1 MTTAVGVSGAAS
13 ECSST
18 VPDAPRVA
26 YLITSY
32 TLPTQ
37 VLRLARTLR
46 RGSPE
51 ALIVL
56 HHDDRRCGVDARA
69 LDALGVRRVE
79 PPSPVA
85 WGESS
90 QLEMVLRCL
99 RWLLQRSHFSW
110 VVLLSGQ
117 DYPIR
122 PVPDIERSLAASG
135 VDAFIEA
142 QRVERPALSR
152 RVPVDE
158 FALRYYYRW
167 QKLSSGAPRRRLLA
181 TAARARPLFAVRGMP
196 SGTWVG
202 VRALRTPFRPGFE
215 CHRGS
220 DWFTLSRR
228 AVGALDQLVRAQPH
242 VLDHYR
248 RTLIP
253 TESFVQTVLANER
266 AMRIRDDHRRFT
278 VWQVGA
284 GRPRVLGFADLPEM
298 LASGADFARKFDET
312 LDRTVLDEID
322 RRVHAA
328 A

>member
-1 MTTAVGVSGAAS
+1 M
-13 ECSST
+13 
-18 VPDAPRVA
+18 PDAPRVA

-32 TLPTQ
+32 ALPTQ

-46 RGSPE
+46 RGSPK

-56 HHDDRRCGVDARA
+56 HHDDRRCAVDVGAM
-69 LDALGVRRVE
+69 DALGVRRVE

-99 RWLLQRSHFSW
+99 RWLLQRSDFSW

-122 PVPDIERSLAASG
+122 SVVDIERSLAASG

-167 QKLSSGAPRRRLLA
+167 QKLSSGAPRRSLLA
-181 TAARARPLFAVRGMP
+181 TAARARPLFAVRAMP

-202 VRALRTPFRPGFE
+202 VRAFRTPFRRGFE

-228 AVGALDQLVRAQPH
+228 AVGAVDGLLRAQPD

-253 TESFVQTVLANER
+253 TESFVQTVLANDP
-266 AMRIRDDHRRFT
+266 AMRIWGGYRRFS
-278 VWQVGA
+278 VWRSGA
-284 GRPRVLGFADLPEM
+284 ARPRVLGFADLPEM

-312 LDRTVLDEID
+312 VDRAALDEID

>member
-1 MTTAVGVSGAAS
+1 LATVSDAA
-13 ECSST
+13 
-18 VPDAPRVA
+18 PVA

-32 TLPTQ
+32 TLPKQ
-37 VLRLARTLR
+37 VVRLARTLR
-46 RGSPE
+46 HGSPE
-51 ALIVL
+51 ALIAL
-56 HHDDRRCGVDARA
+56 HHDDRRCAVDVRA
-69 LDALGVRRVE
+69 MSALGVRRVE

-99 RWLLQRSHFSW
+99 RWLLESSDFSW

-122 PVPDIERSLAASG
+122 PLVDIERSLAASE

-142 QRVERPALSR
+142 QRVERPVLSP

-158 FALRYYYRW
+158 FASRYYYRW
-167 QKLSSGAPRRRLLA
+167 RKVSTGAPPRSLLA
-181 TAARARPLFAVRGMP
+181 TVARARPLLAVREMP

-202 VRALRTPFRPGFE
+202 VRKFRTPFRPAFA

-228 AVGALDQLVRAQPH
+228 AVAAVDRLLRARPD

-253 TESFVQTVLANER
+253 TESFVQTVLANDP
-266 AMRIRDDHRRFT
+266 AIRICGDYRRFSA
-278 VWQVGA
+278 WSSGA
-284 GRPRVLGFADLPEM
+284 ARPRVLGIADLPAI
-298 LASGADFARKFDET
+298 LASSSDFARKFDEGV
-312 LDRTVLDEID
+312 DRAVLDEID
-322 RRVHAA
+322 RRVHGAG
-328 A
+328 